1 MSPDKARVL
10 VVMLSVIAVI
20 LVGLVVLQ
28 VVQVMR
34 DEAAWSG
41 VAVLLAPLALV
52 GIGIAL
58 LVPQLRR

>member
-10 VVMLSVIAVI
+10 VAMLSVVALL
-20 LVGLVVLQ
+20 LVGLVVLMA
-28 VVQVMR
+28 VQAAQ

-52 GIGIAL
+52 GLGIGL